1 MHKLSDIGILRRVHE
16 QDAGTPNSQCCFDPL
31 RPEPEKHDRCGGPC
45 KDASRLCPGLRPRWM
60 ESEAGN
66 GVLPGD
72 QRLQDEA
79 AGASE
84 GAEATRVCFLV
95 L

>member
-1 MHKLSDIGILRRVHE
+1 MLGLPTPSVVLIHCDLSLRNMT
-16 QDAGTPNSQCCFDPL
+16 DA
-31 RPEPEKHDRCGGPC
+31 GGPC